1 MTSAGNTLTTN
12 EYSKISGLS
21 VSTITKMLRKGELQ
35 GQKIGGKWA
44 IDASQTQPTESGTGQ
59 TSAAALKSPTPAPQ
73 STPPPKS
80 FDNKTYDVDTF
91 TQMTYLTEQ
100 GVRQWIKNGRL
111 SGSVDDSGNLL
122 VDADN
127 LNRPEL
133 RHLIRN

>member
-1 MTSAGNTLTTN
+1 MTSAGNTLSTN

-44 IDASQTQPTESGTGQ
+44 IDASEAQQIKADGDQTNNRKQDCVNPATKQ
-59 TSAAALKSPTPAPQ
+59 TAATKPSDNET
-73 STPPPKS
+73 
-80 FDNKTYDVDTF
+80 FDIDTF
-91 TQMTYLTEQ
+91 TRMTYLTEQ
-100 GVRQWIKNGRL
+100 GVRQWVKDGRL